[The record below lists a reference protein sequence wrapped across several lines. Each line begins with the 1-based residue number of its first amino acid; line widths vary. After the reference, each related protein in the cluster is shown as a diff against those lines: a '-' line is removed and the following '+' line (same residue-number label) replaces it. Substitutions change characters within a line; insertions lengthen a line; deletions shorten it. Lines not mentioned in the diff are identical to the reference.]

1 VASLAYG
8 LGTSACGK
16 LGLWTSACGL
26 LGLQPYISVGQAL
39 VETGIGTDFKIAKH
53 SPTMSMVTAL
63 ALLGGVCGVASRW
76 DPSRGDADW

>member
-39 VETGIGTDFKIAKH
+39 VETGIGTDFKIANRNTR
-53 SPTMSMVTAL
+53 P
-63 ALLGGVCGVASRW
+63 LLSDSSVETLRKNG
-76 DPSRGDADW
+76 